1 MSLPCQVLMRLLEPN
16 NKGKVE
22 RKRPQQ
28 LFHVEFP
35 TSLMQSV
42 VLGRP

>member
-1 MSLPCQVLMRLLEPN
+1 MRLLEPN

-28 LFHVEFP
+28 LPHVEFP
-35 TSLMQSV
+35 TSLMQSGGAGQT
-42 VLGRP
+42 LEW